1 MIEVGIV
8 GGSGYG
14 AVELIRLLQHHPNVK
29 IKYIFS
35 HSKTDEPIKETF
47 PHLTHLTHHY
57 ETLDTETVD
66 CDVMFFATPSNVSKH
81 IAPDLVEKNI
91 KVIDLSGDFRLT
103 NRDVYQQFY
112 GEAAATQQQLDDANY
127 SIAEWSEVDQND
139 TQLIANPGCFP
150 TATLLALHP
159 LIDQKLIQQDSII
172 IDAKTGVS
180 GAGRSLAQH
189 VHYAEMNEN
198 LSAYAIGKHKHKPE
212 IEQYVSH
219 LADEAIKVVFTPHLV
234 PMTRGILSTIYVK
247 LNKQSTSE
255 DLHATFKRYYDS
267 KPFVRIRDLGN
278 YPKTKEVYGSNY
290 CDIGMYVD
298 EETQTAV
305 IVSVIDN
312 LVKGASG
319 QAIQNLN
326 LMYGLNEATGLAQL
340 PVYP

>member
-14 AVELIRLLQHHPNVK
+14 AVELIRLLQHHPNVT

-35 HSKTDEPIKETF
+35 HSKVDEPIKDTF
-47 PHLTHLTHHY
+47 PHLTHLTHNY
-57 ETLDTETVD
+57 EALDTETVD

-81 IAPDLVEKNI
+81 VAPDLVKKNI

-112 GEAAATQQQLDDANY
+112 GEAAATQQQLNDANY
-127 SIAEWSEVDQND
+127 SIAEWSEIDQTN
-139 TQLIANPGCFP
+139 TQLVANPGCFP

-219 LADEAIKVVFTPHLV
+219 LANEDIKVVFTPHLV

-247 LNKQSTSE
+247 LNKQTTSE
-255 DLHATFKRYYDS
+255 DLHATFKQYYDS

-298 EETQTAV
+298 EESQTAV

-319 QAIQNLN
+319 QAIQNFN
-326 LMYGLNEATGLAQL
+326 LMYGLNEATGLTQL

>member
-35 HSKTDEPIKETF
+35 HSKAGEPVKETF

-57 ETLDTETVD
+57 EALDNETVE

-81 IAPDLVEKNI
+81 IAPDLVEKGI

-103 NRDVYQQFY
+103 NRNVYQQFY
-112 GEAAATQQQLDDANY
+112 GETAATQQQLEDANY
-127 SIAEWSEVDQND
+127 SIAEWSQVNQSD
-139 TQLIANPGCFP
+139 TKLVANPGCFP

-159 LIDQKLIQQDSII
+159 LVDGKLIQSDSII

-198 LSAYAIGKHKHKPE
+198 FSAYAIGKHKHKPE
-212 IEQYVSH
+212 IEQYVSR
-219 LADEAIKVVFTPHLV
+219 LAQEDIKVVFTPHLV

-247 LNKQSTSE
+247 LNQQSTNES
-255 DLHATFKRYYDS
+255 LHATFKKYYDD
-267 KPFVRIRDLGN
+267 KPFVRIRDIGN

-290 CDIGMYVD
+290 CDIGIYVD
-298 EETQTAV
+298 EDNQTAI

-326 LMYGLNEATGLAQL
+326 LMYGLNETTGLTQL

>member
-14 AVELIRLLQHHPNVK
+14 AVELIRLLQHHPNVT

-35 HSKTDEPIKETF
+35 HSKADEPIKDTF

-57 ETLDTETVD
+57 EALDTETVD
-66 CDVMFFATPSNVSKH
+66 CDVMLFATPSNVSKH
-81 IAPDLVEKNI
+81 VAPDLVKKNI

-112 GEAAATQQQLDDANY
+112 GEAAATQQQLNDANY
-127 SIAEWSEVDQND
+127 SIAEWSEIDQTN
-139 TQLIANPGCFP
+139 TQLVANPGCFP

-219 LADEAIKVVFTPHLV
+219 LANEDIKVVFTPHLV

-247 LNKQSTSE
+247 LNKQTTSE
-255 DLHATFKRYYDS
+255 DLHATFKQYYDS

-298 EETQTAV
+298 EESQTAV

-326 LMYGLNEATGLAQL
+326 LMYGLNEATGLTQL

>member
-14 AVELIRLLQHHPNVK
+14 AIELIRLLIQHPNVN

-35 HSKTDEPIKETF
+35 HSKQDQPIKETF
-47 PHLTHLTHHY
+47 PHLEQLNYHY
-57 ETLDTETVD
+57 ETLNSEDVE

-81 IAPDLVEKNI
+81 IVPQLVSKGI
-91 KVIDLSGDFRLT
+91 KIIDLSGDFRLK
-103 NRDVYQQFY
+103 NRDVYETYY
-112 GEAAATQQQLDDANY
+112 GETAAAQEDLNHANY
-127 SIAEWSEVDQND
+127 SIAEWSNVNSQT

-159 LIDQKLIQQDSII
+159 LIDKGMIQQDNII

-189 VHYAEMNEN
+189 VHFAEMNEN

-212 IEQYVSH
+212 IEQYLSL
-219 LADEAIKVVFTPHLV
+219 LAQQEVKVTFTPHLV
-234 PMTRGILSTIYVK
+234 PMTRGILSTIYIK
-247 LNKQSTSE
+247 LNHAFTNE
-255 DLHATFKRYYDS
+255 DLHNLFKDDYED
-267 KPFVRIRDLGN
+267 KPFVRIRALGQF
-278 YPKTKEVYGSNY
+278 PKTKEVYGSNY
-290 CDIGMYVD
+290 CDIGIYVD
-298 EETQTAV
+298 EENQTAI

-326 LMYGLNEATGLAQL
+326 LMYGWNENTGLMHS

>member
-1 MIEVGIV
+1 
-8 GGSGYG
+8 
-14 AVELIRLLQHHPNVK
+14 
-29 IKYIFS
+29 
-35 HSKTDEPIKETF
+35 
-47 PHLTHLTHHY
+47 
-57 ETLDTETVD
+57 
-66 CDVMFFATPSNVSKH
+66 MFFATPSNVSKH

-103 NRDVYQQFY
+103 NRDIYQQFY

-127 SIAEWSEVDQND
+127 SIAEWSEVDQTN
-139 TQLIANPGCFP
+139 TQLVANPGCFP

-159 LIDQKLIQQDSII
+159 LIDQKIIQHDSII

-180 GAGRSLAQH
+180 GAGRSLTQH

-219 LADEAIKVVFTPHLV
+219 LADEDIKVVFTPHLV

-247 LNKQSTSE
+247 LNKQTTSE
-255 DLHATFKRYYDS
+255 DLHATFKQYYDS

-326 LMYGLNEATGLAQL
+326 LMYGLNEATGLIQL